1 MIDRHVEPEVAVDM
15 PAIVGEGPI
24 WDADEQ
30 VLYWVDILS
39 ALACIY
45 NPQSGKNRTID
56 VGQAVGTVVPRSSG
70 GLMLALHNGFSA
82 LDLETEKLTPIAD
95 PERENPANRF
105 NDGKCDPA
113 GRFWAGTMEFEGRPD
128 QGALYCLGLDHS
140 VSQKVSPVTISN
152 GIVWSYNAR
161 TMYYIDSGSNNVR
174 AWDYDLDTGD
184 IRNERVVIDNKAG
197 GVFDGM
203 TIDEEGKL
211 WIAVPFDSS
220 VRRYDPNN
228 GALLESLRLPV
239 SLPSACAFGGP
250 DLDDLYVTSIR
261 PGQGKEPWDHEP
273 LAGSLLRVKM
283 DVRGVPA
290 FKYGG

>member
-1 MIDRHVEPEVAVDM
+1 VEPEVAVDM

-39 ALACIY
+39 ALVCIY

-56 VGQAVGTVVPRSSG
+56 VGQVVGTVVPRASS

-82 LDLETEKLTPIAD
+82 LDLQTEKLTPIAD
-95 PERENPANRF
+95 PERKIPGNRF

-113 GRFWAGTMEFEGRPD
+113 GRFWAGTMEFDGKPD
-128 QGALYCLGLDHS
+128 QGALYCLELDQS

-152 GIVWSYNAR
+152 GIVWSHDAR

-174 AWDYDLDTGD
+174 VWDYDIDTGD
-184 IRNERVVIDNKAG
+184 IKNERVV
-197 GVFDGM
+197 DGM

-250 DLDDLYVTSIR
+250 DLDNLYITSIR

-290 FKYGG
+290 FKYDG